1 MRIQACTRKVTLY
14 TKNYPTIMK
23 ENTIEDFNFKLICE
37 YFSLIPRQGPGNEQT
52 TLKALS
58 FINDNFDET
67 SRIIDIGCGTGMQT
81 ITLAQNI
88 NGNIEAI
95 DLFPRFIEMLNKR
108 LEQMNLQNRCK
119 AIVGDMTKLQIQE
132 ESADLIW
139 SEGAIYNI
147 GFKKGL
153 HKWRRFLKRGG
164 YIAVSEVIWFT
175 EQRPKEVEDFWKV
188 YPEIDTIGNKIKQME
203 NEGYETVAVFRI
215 PDCCWTTS
223 FYAPQKKAREII
235 MRKYP
240 QNECVQNLVN
250 CMKHEEEIFNR
261 YHKYYGYAFF
271 IGRKL

>member
-1 MRIQACTRKVTLY
+1 
-14 TKNYPTIMK
+14 MK

-164 YIAVSEVIWFT
+164 YIAVSEAIWFT

-188 YPEIDTIGNKIKQME
+188 YSEIDTMGNKIKQME

-223 FYAPQKKAREII
+223 SHAPQKKAREII

>member
-1 MRIQACTRKVTLY
+1 
-14 TKNYPTIMK
+14 MK

-164 YIAVSEVIWFT
+164 YIAVSEAIWFT

-188 YPEIDTIGNKIKQME
+188 YSEIDTMGNKIK
-203 NEGYETVAVFRI
+203 
-215 PDCCWTTS
+215 
-223 FYAPQKKAREII
+223 
-235 MRKYP
+235 
-240 QNECVQNLVN
+240 
-250 CMKHEEEIFNR
+250 
-261 YHKYYGYAFF
+261 
-271 IGRKL
+271 